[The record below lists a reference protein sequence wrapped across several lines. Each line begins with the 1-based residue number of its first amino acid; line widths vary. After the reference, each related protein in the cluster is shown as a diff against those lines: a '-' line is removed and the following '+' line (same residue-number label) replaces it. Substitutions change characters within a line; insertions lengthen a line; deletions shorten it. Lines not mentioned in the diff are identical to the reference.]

1 MSPEPTSLNLP
12 AQILTLA
19 ALHLSVE
26 SLAQYLSTLPQ
37 HNPHTLTL
45 EHLATPLGRKLF
57 QSIALSS
64 DFCEQENLYGL
75 KLYSCLSEADNPEV
89 LGDPFT
95 RSLAELKTRYFFMV
109 DPAFPWQG
117 EAPTPEHYL
126 LLRDKPSTFLAW
138 IVRMSFIKRWALMHC
153 FRDENVSEHSHQTA
167 VIAHMLGVI
176 HNELKVQPPVNP
188 SDVALIALY
197 HEVAESKVQDLN
209 SNTKYLNPEFTR
221 QFKAIEH
228 QAEEEC
234 LRTLPPFMQKEFA
247 ALLIQS
253 NIDHTLKDIVKAA
266 DHICAYIKTA
276 NELRFNNPEFVHVK
290 DNLEA
295 TLQEAAQRLPEVD
308 YFMRTFVP
316 LCWATVD
323 QLSGVDYQEQY
334 RFDMKQAA
342 QHANTSLPEQEIEP
356 KPAATPQSKA
366 PRS

>member
-1 MSPEPTSLNLP
+1 MSTQFNPLTMP

-19 ALHLSVE
+19 ELHLSVE
-26 SLAQYLSTLPQ
+26 SLAQYLRTLPQ
-37 HNPHTLTL
+37 LNPHALTL

-109 DPAFPWQG
+109 DPTFPWEG

-188 SDVALIALY
+188 SDVALADGAAAIAPGAMDWLGLAL
-197 HEVAESKVQDLN
+197 VCFV
-209 SNTKYLNPEFTR
+209 
-221 QFKAIEH
+221 
-228 QAEEEC
+228 
-234 LRTLPPFMQKEFA
+234 LPA
-247 ALLIQS
+247 VI
-253 NIDHTLKDIVKAA
+253 
-266 DHICAYIKTA
+266 
-276 NELRFNNPEFVHVK
+276 
-290 DNLEA
+290 
-295 TLQEAAQRLPEVD
+295 
-308 YFMRTFVP
+308 
-316 LCWATVD
+316 CWALGLLCRKIGWIKEGD
-323 QLSGVDYQEQY
+323 L
-334 RFDMKQAA
+334 KL
-342 QHANTSLPEQEIEP
+342 N
-356 KPAATPQSKA
+356 
-366 PRS
+366 